1 MVEIS
6 KLLFISSFDDN
17 FDLTNAKISNA
28 ELDEQLKLFVIF
40 KCKSVIVVTKY

>member
-6 KLLFISSFDDN
+6 SYFSFPNDDN

-28 ELDEQLKLFVIF
+28 ELDEQLKE
-40 KCKSVIVVTKY
+40 IVRDFQM

>member
-1 MVEIS
+1 MVKYQS
-6 KLLFISSFDDN
+6 YFSF
-17 FDLTNAKISNA
+17 LVLMTTLTTNAKISNA